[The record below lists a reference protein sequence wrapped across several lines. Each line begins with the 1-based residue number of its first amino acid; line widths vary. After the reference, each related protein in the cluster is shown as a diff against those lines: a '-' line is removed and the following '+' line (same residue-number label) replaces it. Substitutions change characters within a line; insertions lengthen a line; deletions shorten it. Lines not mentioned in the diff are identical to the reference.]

1 MSSRLSTTLLFA
13 ALTVLAD
20 AVPVTAQT
28 APAPPVATKIPVV
41 STLHGDR
48 RVDDYA
54 WLRGKDK
61 PEVLDYLKAEN
72 AYTTAMMK
80 PTEALQQRLYDEMLG
95 HIKQTALSVTYRP

>member
-1 MSSRLSTTLLFA
+1 MPSRSFNAVLVAGLALA
-13 ALTVLAD
+13 ACA
-20 AVPVTAQT
+20 APAAAQT

-61 PEVLDYLKAEN
+61 PEVLAYLQAEN
-72 AYTTAMMK
+72 AYTTALMK
-80 PTEALQQRLYDEMLG
+80 PTEALQQTLYDEMLG
-95 HIKQTALSVTYRP
+95 HIKQTDLSVP